1 MEFYPRRGPPPVKTW
16 KIPCFLFFFFLTPS
30 LTVISL
36 TDDQK
41 IHLLYSEALMERL
54 SLYRL
59 HGNDL
64 HDVNGSS
71 FLHEIL
77 LNLENNIKRC

>member
-1 MEFYPRRGPPPVKTW
+1 M
-16 KIPCFLFFFFLTPS
+16 
-30 LTVISL
+30 

-41 IHLLYSEALMERL
+41 IYLLYCEALMERL

-64 HDVNGSS
+64 HDVNESS

-77 LNLENNIKRC
+77 LNLEDVARQIIIISKPRK

>member
-1 MEFYPRRGPPPVKTW
+1 
-16 KIPCFLFFFFLTPS
+16 
-30 LTVISL
+30 
-36 TDDQK
+36 
-41 IHLLYSEALMERL
+41 MERL

-64 HDVNGSS
+64 HDVNESS

-77 LNLENNIKRC
+77 LKLENNIWRC